1 MMGNNKSI
9 CASCSLRTICNY
21 KPEFRKFEI
30 SCSFC
35 SLAYAKGLESEY
47 NKIKAGIMEICCP
60 ARVVFEEEREE
71 KRK

>member
-1 MMGNNKSI
+1 LFIKDH
-9 CASCSLRTICNY
+9 
-21 KPEFRKFEI
+21 I

-35 SLAYAKGLESEY
+35 SLAYLNGLESEY

-71 KRK
+71 KCK